1 MCLAA
6 PLPEFARVSR
16 LIFLGGLDDALEL
29 LRSLG
34 PQERL
39 GVLVVL
45 HDVIQQ
51 ELLELAFRSVHA
63 LRQTLFAKDAEEAF
77 DHVNPG
83 GMCGCVVELHVG
95 MPPQPTLGRF
105 IFVNVEVVED
115 DVQLPFWKGANRV
128 IHESQKVHRRAALF
142 DVCHDLC
149 MPKSLPGA
157 ASRMF
162 GNRGEVK
169 RSNWKNIVA

>member
-1 MCLAA
+1 MRAA
-6 PLPEFARVSR
+6 TPLPEFARVSR

-34 PQERL
+34 PHERL

-45 HDVIQQ
+45 DDVIQQ

-83 GMCGCVVELHVG
+83 GMCGGVVEVHVG
-95 MPPQPTLGRF
+95 MSSQPAIGCF
-105 IFVNVEVVED
+105 VFVNVEVVE
-115 DVQLPFWKGANRV
+115 
-128 IHESQKVHRRAALF
+128 ERRATPVLERRRPR
-142 DVCHDLC
+142 H
-149 MPKSLPGA
+149 S
-157 ASRMF
+157 
-162 GNRGEVK
+162 
-169 RSNWKNIVA
+169 

>member
-1 MCLAA
+1 MRLAT

-34 PQERL
+34 PHERL

-45 HDVIQQ
+45 DDVIQQ

-83 GMCGCVVELHVG
+83 GMCGCVVEVHVG
-95 MPPQPTLGRF
+95 MSSQPALGRF
-105 IFVNVEVVED
+105 VFVNIEVVED
-115 DVQLPFWKGANRV
+115 DVQLPF
-128 IHESQKVHRRAALF
+128 
-142 DVCHDLC
+142 
-149 MPKSLPGA
+149 
-157 ASRMF
+157 
-162 GNRGEVK
+162 
-169 RSNWKNIVA
+169 

>member
-1 MCLAA
+1 MRLAT

-34 PQERL
+34 PHERL

-45 HDVIQQ
+45 DDVIQQ

-83 GMCGCVVELHVG
+83 GRCGCVVEVHVG
-95 MPPQPTLGRF
+95 MSSQP
-105 IFVNVEVVED
+105 
-115 DVQLPFWKGANRV
+115 
-128 IHESQKVHRRAALF
+128 AL
-142 DVCHDLC
+142 D
-149 MPKSLPGA
+149 
-157 ASRMF
+157 ASF
-162 GNRGEVK
+162 L
-169 RSNWKNIVA
+169 